1 MLIPV
6 LGRAG
11 SGKTTFVLERLLQA
25 AKKGRVLLLVP
36 EQFSFEMEKQVYE
49 LLSRHGDQ
57 QLSLNVE
64 VYSFTRLCHRV
75 FTEWGGM
82 AGEYVTDAARQLL
95 MSLALDQTRDQLSV
109 YSRPAKS
116 TAFVGRML
124 RQVDEFKNAGV
135 SPDRLQSVCEQLE
148 GDSAL
153 AGKTREMALIYT
165 YYQALLQNRF
175 QDEKDSLLNCCR
187 LLEGQGYFRGCTVFI
202 DSFMTFMAGEKQLI
216 RIILSECE
224 ELYITFPTDRLGEGQ
239 RQSPSDG
246 ELPVED
252 GTFDTARDTL
262 RELCRDAKQMQVAVH
277 TPILLGESHRFQNEQ
292 LRFVERWMPSLVQRR
307 CPLPCQAD
315 PSGKELP
322 PVLLAR
328 AANPYEEVRYAA
340 AQIVHLVREHKLR
353 YREIAVIARDI
364 EPYLTAIEDLFP
376 KYGIP
381 CFFDL
386 REDVQSIPVFSLLF
400 SAPASYAPL

>member
-153 AGKTREMALIYT
+153 AG
-165 YYQALLQNRF
+165 
-175 QDEKDSLLNCCR
+175 
-187 LLEGQGYFRGCTVFI
+187 
-202 DSFMTFMAGEKQLI
+202 
-216 RIILSECE
+216 
-224 ELYITFPTDRLGEGQ
+224 
-239 RQSPSDG
+239 
-246 ELPVED
+246 
-252 GTFDTARDTL
+252 
-262 RELCRDAKQMQVAVH
+262 
-277 TPILLGESHRFQNEQ
+277 
-292 LRFVERWMPSLVQRR
+292 
-307 CPLPCQAD
+307 
-315 PSGKELP
+315 
-322 PVLLAR
+322 
-328 AANPYEEVRYAA
+328 
-340 AQIVHLVREHKLR
+340 
-353 YREIAVIARDI
+353 
-364 EPYLTAIEDLFP
+364 
-376 KYGIP
+376 
-381 CFFDL
+381 
-386 REDVQSIPVFSLLF
+386 
-400 SAPASYAPL
+400 

>member
-1 MLIPV
+1 M
-6 LGRAG
+6 
-11 SGKTTFVLERLLQA
+11 
-25 AKKGRVLLLVP
+25 LLLVP

-262 RELCRDAKQMQVAVH
+262 RELLPRCKADAGSGPHAH
-277 TPILLGESHRFQNEQ
+277 FAGGES
-292 LRFVERWMPSLVQRR
+292 SL
-307 CPLPCQAD
+307 
-315 PSGKELP
+315 SK
-322 PVLLAR
+322 R
-328 AANPYEEVRYAA
+328 AAALCRTLDAVAGPAALSAALLSRPFGKGAA
-340 AQIVHLVREHKLR
+340 AGAAGACSQSLR
-353 YREIAVIARDI
+353 GGALMLRHRLYIWCGSTSCVIGR
-364 EPYLTAIEDLFP
+364 
-376 KYGIP
+376 
-381 CFFDL
+381 L
-386 REDVQSIPVFSLLF
+386 R
-400 SAPASYAPL
+400 

>member
-109 YSRPAKS
+109 YSRPAKN

-153 AGKTREMALIYT
+153 SGKTREMALIYT

-322 PVLLAR
+322 RVQPILTRRCAM
-328 AANPYEEVRYAA
+328 
-340 AQIVHLVREHKLR
+340 LR
-353 YREIAVIARDI
+353 HRLYIWCGS
-364 EPYLTAIEDLFP
+364 TSC
-376 KYGIP
+376 GIGR
-381 CFFDL
+381 L
-386 REDVQSIPVFSLLF
+386 R
-400 SAPASYAPL
+400 